1 MINNRVSGTASSTNT
16 SACSA
21 NEQNKTFPTNSNN
34 EKASYMQLDGP
45 YDHYSST
52 LPSPSRTGFAQ
63 PPPRTQHHNRLQFQ
77 TRHQYQHQTS
87 NGANPQGHARQQA
100 LQAENAVADL
110 LPFCTGGPPLQQEQ
124 IIALSDVAGSLKE
137 VMLLALGAAAG
148 DTSCVDKLEGSV
160 GRATAAQI
168 VEFFVDEW
176 EVE

>member
-16 SACSA
+16 SACST

-34 EKASYMQLDGP
+34 DKAPHMQLDGP
-45 YDHYSST
+45 DDRFSST
-52 LPSPSRTGFAQ
+52 LPSTSRTGFAQ

-77 TRHQYQHQTS
+77 TRHQYQHQPS
-87 NGANPQGHARQQA
+87 AGAKPQGHVRQQPR
-100 LQAENAVADL
+100 QAENAVADL

-148 DTSCVDKLEGSV
+148 DTSCVDKLEGAV
-160 GRATAAQI
+160 GRATALQI